1 MSSVPNDVKQRII
14 SKYIRTAAG
23 RAKLAASMIQPLR
36 DRRDYR
42 SVARKA
48 FFVESLPDGALPI
61 YDKDTGVSAYVVSE
75 EGESILSVVKPKRVL
90 IPLFE
95 IACLAETPITQIKE
109 RRFDVVERS
118 IDDGKAKIQEQED
131 IKAFAVMDSLA
142 ADAAAPNAD
151 IATSPILSA
160 AILADAFSFVERQD
174 IKVSNVFMNA
184 RDYADLRK
192 FDRDVLDVTNQA
204 VLYNTGML
212 AQIWG
217 AKIFVTRQVTA
228 GTVYVC
234 GEPEFFGRIPV
245 RTELTVLSAD
255 DNRNRTVGFSMFE
268 QLGIGAYNGNALQR
282 ITITRA

>member
-1 MSSVPNDVKQRII
+1 MTDVPNEVKQRII
-14 SKYIRTAAG
+14 SRYIRTAAG
-23 RAKLAASMIQPLR
+23 RAKLAASMVQPLR

-42 SVARKA
+42 SVLRKA
-48 FFVESLPDGALPI
+48 FYVESLPDGALPI
-61 YDKDTGVSAYVVSE
+61 YDKDTGVSAFVVGE

-131 IKAFAVMDSLA
+131 TKGFAILDSLA
-142 ADAAAPNAD
+142 TDAAAPNPD
-151 IATSPILSA
+151 IATSPILTA
-160 AILADAFSFVERQD
+160 AILADGFSFIEMED
-174 IKVSNVFMNA
+174 IKVANVFMNA

-204 VLYNTGML
+204 ILYNTGML

-217 AKIFVTRQVTA
+217 ARIFVTKIVTA
-228 GTVYVC
+228 GTVYIC
-234 GEPEFFGRIPV
+234 GEPEFFGRMPV

-268 QLGIGAYNGNALQR
+268 HLGIGATNGYGLQR
-282 ITITRA
+282 ITITRS